1 MVVAFSEDAA
11 VLPWRPG
18 VVLILRVAY
27 WRCNTHHPVTDRNG
41 SSLDQ
46 KHTEIFA
53 VVESSSGEG
62 SATDD
67 R

>member
-1 MVVAFSEDAA
+1 MVAKDNMRHFERCTRMVVAFSEDAA

-27 WRCNTHHPVTDRNG
+27 WRCNMTGMVADLVDKNIR
-41 SSLDQ
+41 
-46 KHTEIFA
+46 
-53 VVESSSGEG
+53 
-62 SATDD
+62 